1 MKIVYQKAVLLGTK
15 KEYEPIVEID
25 LESIICPKP
34 ISRIDYPYGCSG
46 SCRTNGN
53 LVEKGIWLDGAFD
66 HVIVRDNMGD
76 LVLLRLKKDEE
87 VK

>member
-1 MKIVYQKAVLLGTK
+1 MKIVYPKAVLLGTK

-46 SCRTNGN
+46 SCLTNGN
-53 LVEKGIWLDGAFD
+53 FD
-66 HVIVRDNMGD
+66 RACNHSFLCRPIFVH
-76 LVLLRLKKDEE
+76 
-87 VK
+87 